1 MAEAGNGNAKNFL
14 NLCSTLNLHLVRV
27 TEFFAEKVDLRLIV
41 VCRKPLFLK
50 PVMMLLLCIM
60 QKNIDKSSETK
71 F

>member
-14 NLCSTLNLHLVRV
+14 NLCSTVNLHLVRV
-27 TEFFAEKVDLRLIV
+27 TEFCAEKVDLRLIV

-50 PVMMLLLCIM
+50 PLMVLLLCIM